1 MNKKLIEKIL
11 TGVSDNNI
19 RFADLRKLL
28 LSLDF
33 IERIKGDHHILT
45 ISGIEEII
53 NIQPLKDGMAKA
65 YQVKQIRKILVK
77 YKLLKEI

>member
-1 MNKKLIEKIL
+1 VNKKLIEKIL